1 MPKLSFL
8 FFTNLRKSLKMA
20 VGSSPIYVTWKHQHL
35 KGNLDSRSVDADVV
49 ATNKCIKFLS
59 DKGDLEHSRHMF
71 DEMLER
77 TVVSWNTM
85 ITGYFRWN
93 KFSEALD
100 LISVMHHSI
109 VKLDE
114 TTYSMSLS
122 LCARAQLLVVGKQIH
137 GMLLKSALERF
148 KFVGSALLYM
158 YGNCYE
164 IGDGRRVF
172 GELHEEN
179 ELLWSL
185 MLVCYVQ
192 CNLLSEAVDFF
203 ERMPKRGVVEWSK
216 LISGFVNS
224 EAGCEKALKLFK
236 KMNERN
242 EAVPNEFTLDC
253 AVRACGRLADLRVGR
268 VVHGLTIK
276 LGFEFE
282 RSILSSLI
290 YFYSSCELMDDAMR
304 VYDGIMFPC
313 LDDSN
318 ELLGGLVKWGQIKNA
333 ESVFT
338 KMIEKNPVSYNLM
351 IKGYAMCGRFGDS
364 EMLFMQMPLKNLASL
379 NTMITV
385 YARNGHIDKAV
396 DLFEKT
402 KIDGGSI
409 TWNSMIKGYIHNDQ
423 HENALKLYVSM
434 LRSSI
439 IQTRSTFCALFQ
451 ACACLGFLQQG
462 QVLHAHLE
470 KTPFSSNVYVGT
482 SLIDMYSRCGSLADA
497 RASFGCISSPN
508 VAAWTALINGHAHHG
523 LGTDALSFFSAML
536 EMGINP
542 NAATFV
548 AVLSACTRSGLLNK
562 GIHLFHSM
570 KEHYGIIPTIEHFS
584 CVVDLLGRSGLLLQ
598 AEELMESMPIE
609 ADKILLISL
618 LNSCCFWMDMEVGE
632 RVAEKMFA
640 LDPNPSSV
648 CVIMSNIYSG
658 LGKWGEKLMMRKLLA
673 ELGVKKDPGCSW
685 IDVNNR
691 VHVFS
696 VDDRDRPDS
705 NMIACL
711 ESLTRNAYSTSILH
725 FLSPHLIL

>member
-1 MPKLSFL
+1 MPKLSFGFL
-8 FFTNLRKSLKMA
+8 TNLRKSLKMA
-20 VGSSPIYVTWKHQHL
+20 VGSSPIYGTWKHQRL
-35 KGNLDSRSVDADVV
+35 KGNPDADVV
-49 ATNKCIKFLS
+49 ATNKCIKFYS
-59 DKGDLEHSRHMF
+59 DKGELEHARHLF
-71 DEMLER
+71 GEMLER

-93 KFSEALD
+93 MFSEALD
-100 LISVMHHSI
+100 LLSVMHHSN
-109 VKLDE
+109 VKFDE

-137 GMLLKSALERF
+137 GMLLKSGLERF

-164 IGDGRRVF
+164 IGDGMRVF

-185 MLVCYVQ
+185 MLVAYVE
-192 CNLLSEAVDFF
+192 CNLLSEAVSVF
-203 ERMPKRGVVEWSK
+203 ERMPRRGVVEWSK
-216 LISGFVNS
+216 LISGFVNC

-253 AVRACGRLADLRVGR
+253 AVKACGRLEDVWVGR

-282 RSILSSLI
+282 RSIISSLI
-290 YFYSSCELMDDAMR
+290 YFYSSCKLMDDAMR
-304 VYDGIMFPC
+304 VYDGIMIPC

-318 ELLGGLVKWGQIKNA
+318 ELICGLVKLGQIKNA
-333 ESVFT
+333 ESIFT
-338 KMIEKNPVSYNLM
+338 NMIEKNPVSYNLM
-351 IKGYAMCGRFGDS
+351 IKGYDMCGRFEDS
-364 EMLFMQMPLKNLASL
+364 EMLFMQMPVKNLASV

-396 DLFEKT
+396 DLFEMT
-402 KIDGGSI
+402 KVDGGSI

-423 HENALKLYVSM
+423 HENALKLYSSM

-439 IQTRSTFCALFQ
+439 SQTRSTFSALFQ
-451 ACACLGFLQQG
+451 ACACLGFLLQG

-548 AVLSACTRSGLLNK
+548 AVLSACTRIGLLNE
-562 GIHLFHSM
+562 GIHLFYSM
-570 KEHYGIIPTIEHFS
+570 KEHYGIIPTIEHFT
-584 CVVDLLGRSGLLLQ
+584 CVVDLLGRSGLLRE

-618 LNSCCFWMDMEVGE
+618 LNSCCFWMDREMGE
-632 RVAEKMFA
+632 RVAEKIFA
-640 LDPNPSSV
+640 LDPNPSSA

-658 LGKWGEKLMMRKLLA
+658 LGKWGEKLMVRELLT

-696 VDDRDRPDS
+696 VDDRKRPDS
-705 NMIACL
+705 NMIAYL
-711 ESLTRNAYSTSILH
+711 ESLTRNAYSTSLLN
-725 FLSPHLIL
+725 FLSPHLIS